1 MDKRLKEIHDLIE
14 NGEMKIL
21 KKEDSFHFS
30 CEGCGHCCINKDD
43 IIINTHDIFRL
54 RKLLEE
60 TGEEII
66 RNYCKVHLGPDSGFP
81 IITLAMK
88 TIQINN
94 STYRI
99 CPFLTNINQ
108 KIECA
113 VNSHKP
119 TVCALFPLGRM
130 IKIKSDSQEREIN
143 YFLQDITCNAKK
155 NNKYTVKEWLSMYN
169 LDESE
174 EFFLLFSD
182 SLSSIA
188 SKYDLSTFFNNEKI
202 GDHTKDSLF
211 NLMIHLLYLNYDLN
225 ENFIKQFKARVEKLS
240 KYLDEIS
247 LELKKSNINILRK

>member
-60 TGEEII
+60 TGSEII
-66 RNYCKVHLGPDSGFP
+66 NNYCKVHLGPDSGFP

-99 CPFLTNINQ
+99 CPFLTNINE
-108 KIECA
+108 KMEC
-113 VNSHKP
+113 VVSSHKP
-119 TVCALFPLGRM
+119 TVCAMFPLGRM
-130 IKIKSDSQEREIN
+130 ISMKSNTKEEEIN

-155 NNKYTVKEWLSMYN
+155 NNKYTVKEWLSIYN

-174 EFFLLFSD
+174 EFFILFSD
-182 SLSSIA
+182 FLSNITL
-188 SKYDLSTFFNNEKI
+188 KYDLSKFFNNEEI
-202 GDHTKDSLF
+202 GYMAKDSLF
-211 NLMIHLLYLNYDLN
+211 NLMIHLLYLNYDLK
-225 ENFIKQFKARVEKLS
+225 ENFINQFKTNIEKLS
-240 KYLDEIS
+240 KYLDEID
-247 LELKKSNINILRK
+247 LELKLSNINILR